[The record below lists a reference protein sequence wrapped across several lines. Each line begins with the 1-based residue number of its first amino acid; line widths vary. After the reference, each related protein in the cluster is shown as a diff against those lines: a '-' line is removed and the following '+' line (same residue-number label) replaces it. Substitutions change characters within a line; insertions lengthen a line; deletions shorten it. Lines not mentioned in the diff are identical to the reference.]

1 METLHLTN
9 SHFKSDSPIN
19 KLIMLLVV
27 LITLFLVLIAP
38 GWKQA
43 MLSVVL
49 MAIIV
54 GFAIVMIKKSQVS
67 FTLTSSHFQQH
78 LFKGGWVVRWQDI
91 DSIGICTYEQEG
103 WHQPYLG

>member
-54 GFAIVMIKKSQVS
+54 GFAS
-67 FTLTSSHFQQH
+67 
-78 LFKGGWVVRWQDI
+78 
-91 DSIGICTYEQEG
+91 
-103 WHQPYLG
+103 

>member
-9 SHFKSDSPIN
+9 SQFKADSPIN

-27 LITLFLVLIAP
+27 IITLFLVLIAP

-49 MAIIV
+49 MAVIV
-54 GFAIVMIKKSQVS
+54 GFAIMMIKKSQVG
-67 FTLTSSHFQQH
+67 FTLTQSHFQQH

-103 WHQPYLG
+103 WHQPLP